1 MNRYALDVVN
11 VISPA
16 CSCRCGRSIKYE
28 HNDSR
33 PCILCGIF
41 LLLVIYAASL
51 VRWLSGWQMCVSDSR
66 LIRFC
71 HHHGSSC
78 GIIAP
83 CLHTFAVLM
92 VGSYLSRRC
101 TKQSQAVPLLPSI
114 VCLDSAWSV
123 VIQQRKK
130 RTTSTG
136 PGVWIVAYL
145 LTECRR
151 SLITSLPR

>member
-1 MNRYALDVVN
+1 MNRYALDIVD

-33 PCILCGIF
+33 PCILCRIS
-41 LLLVIYAASL
+41 LLLVVYTASL
-51 VRWLSGWQMCVSDSR
+51 VQWLSGWQMCVRLSSHSFLPPSR
-66 LIRFC
+66 HFLW
-71 HHHGSSC
+71 HHCSIFAHVRSTDGGVMPVAALSEAITSC
-78 GIIAP
+78 AFVTKYRLSGL
-83 CLHTFAVLM
+83 CVVSRHT
-92 VGSYLSRRC
+92 
-101 TKQSQAVPLLPSI
+101 TT
-114 VCLDSAWSV
+114 
-123 VIQQRKK
+123 KK

-136 PGVWIVAYL
+136 SGVQIVAYP